1 MRILYLTYDGLSD
14 PLGQSQILP
23 YLEGLSQHGHEIIVI
38 SFEKK
43 TLPETFRSDL
53 RIIPLRYHK
62 SPPVLSTVYDLVL
75 LKKEI
80 AKILQSEK
88 IDIVHCRSYITS
100 LAGLWAK
107 RKYGVRFIFDMRGFW
122 ADERVEGKLWNLN
135 NPFYSWVYR
144 YFKQKE
150 KIFIHEAD
158 AIISLTYNAKEE
170 ITEQFFS
177 DEPLL
182 QADSKIAVIP
192 TCADLDLFRNNILP
206 EAGKKVFRE
215 QLGIKTEDFVLL
227 YLGSLGT
234 WYMLDEMLDFFEV
247 LKAERAKQYKQR
259 VRFLFLSK
267 DETIL
272 AGALRNRSYEN
283 DEIIITSATRQG
295 VPKYISICNA
305 SVFFIT
311 PTFSKKASCATKMGE
326 IMAMGKPVITN
337 AGWGDIEKIL
347 GNNNGII
354 IREFNEEAYQEGV
367 RAVDIISGYEQD
379 IIKTAKEIFSLIN
392 GVEKYHQV
400 YMQLGHEF
408 T

>member
-1 MRILYLTYDGLSD
+1 MKILYLTYDGLSD
-14 PLGQSQILP
+14 PLGRSQILP
-23 YLEGLSQHGHEIIVI
+23 YLEGLLQHGHEIIAI
-38 SFEKK
+38 SFEKN
-43 TLPETFRSDL
+43 TLPETFHSDL

-107 RKYGVRFIFDMRGFW
+107 RKYGIRFIFDMRGFW
-122 ADERVEGKLWNLN
+122 ADERVEGRLWNPD
-135 NPFYSWVYR
+135 NPFYSWIYR

-150 KIFIHEAD
+150 KIFIREAD
-158 AIISLTYNAKEE
+158 AIISLTHNAKEE
-170 ITEQFFS
+170 IAKQFFS

-182 QADSKIAVIP
+182 QADSKIVVIP
-192 TCADLDLFRNNILP
+192 TCADLNLFRNNILP
-206 EAGKKVFRE
+206 EADRKVFRE

-272 AGALRNRSYEN
+272 AGALRNRGYEN
-283 DEIIITSATRQG
+283 DEIIITSASRQD

-305 SVFFIT
+305 SVFFII
-311 PTFSKKASCATKMGE
+311 PTFSKKASSATKMGE
-326 IMAMGKPVITN
+326 IMAMGKPVVTN

-347 GNNNGII
+347 GDNNGII
-354 IREFNEEAYQEGV
+354 IRDFNEEAYLEGA
-367 RAVDIISGYEQD
+367 RAIDVISGYEQD
-379 IIKTAKEIFSLIN
+379 IIKTAKEIFSLEN
-392 GVEKYHQV
+392 GVERYHQV
-400 YMQLGHEF
+400 YMQLGHKI